1 MKKILFPLFATVVL
15 AFAGC
20 EKEPIPSPA
29 PEVNLS
35 MDETPQS
42 LVDTLGTVIL
52 DNPMTS
58 EVTASTEA
66 AILDYPDFLDY
77 DPFTNAVVRRTGKID
92 SCVKGIELTAAEK
105 ESLAKAFAA
114 KLDCQKANK
123 ATIAKIHREIES
135 WAKTQ
140 KENYYKNWYM
150 VEKGKLLD
158 SLKRGLLTEA
168 QYKEKMTALEKT
180 WASKMNYLNGQV
192 KEKIKMSI
200 GRAEACGKIKD
211 CEKIYLDKVLDILGK
226 SRFKKWIEC
235 YKYNYK
241 KK

>member
-1 MKKILFPLFATVVL
+1 MKKILFALFATGIL

-29 PEVNLS
+29 QEVNLS
-35 MDETPQS
+35 ADETPQS
-42 LVDTLGTVIL
+42 LIDTLGTVIF

-158 SLKRGLLTEA
+158 SLKSGLLTEA

-180 WASKMNYLNGQV
+180 WANKMNYLNGQV
-192 KEKIKMSI
+192 KEKIKLST

-226 SRFKKWIEC
+226 TRFKKWIEC